1 MKTREWR
8 VVVYP
13 GENTWTPGWRKMYDI
28 QPSQA
33 WANSDIDELEDFVDV
48 VREDVEERE
57 DWVEMPDDVY
67 SDFVAQ
73 LRAMLKSGDSIGVLT
88 IEVED
93 ERA

>member
-1 MKTREWR
+1 
-8 VVVYP
+8 
-13 GENTWTPGWRKMYDI
+13 MYDI